1 MPRQPRLDAPGLLQ
15 HVMARGIERR
25 KIFRDDKDRESFLER
40 FAIIL
45 EETQSQCYVYPVK
58 CLPCEMFSPRNLLFH
73 RGDAYST
80 VAKQYL
86 TGAWALIPN
95 HFHLL
100 LRTGPTPLSKVM
112 RRLMTGYAVTFN
124 KRHKRSGHLFQN
136 RYKSVVC
143 EEDPYLLELIRYIHL
158 NPLRAK
164 LVQDLKELDTYP
176 WSGHSAILGRRK
188 NPLLPKEPYK
198 RNKRNKPNK
207 PNEREERNEPDQ
219 PIKSLAEKSIED
231 ALLHFGETKKDA
243 RRGYRDFV
251 SKGIDQGTRE
261 DLQGGGL
268 VRSAGGNKAGLL
280 GRKKEEREKGDE
292 RILGSGDFVNE
303 ALRKA
308 GEDWEKGQGDKISLS
323 ELVEKVASHLDLKTE
338 RIISASRRKEIT
350 EARSL
355 VCHFAIN
362 NLSYSASEVARFL
375 SISRVNAGRCA
386 ERGKK
391 ALLCRET
398 VFPDIMQLDALN
410 DEH

>member
-1 MPRQPRLDAPGLLQ
+1 MRITSAEGGLSFSLSSGKGKRQQKYPEDP
-15 HVMARGIERR
+15 VN
-25 KIFRDDKDRESFLER
+25 
-40 FAIIL
+40 
-45 EETQSQCYVYPVK
+45 PVK
-58 CLPCEMFSPRNLLFH
+58 
-73 RGDAYST
+73 
-80 VAKQYL
+80 
-86 TGAWALIPN
+86 
-95 HFHLL
+95 
-100 LRTGPTPLSKVM
+100 
-112 RRLMTGYAVTFN
+112 
-124 KRHKRSGHLFQN
+124 N
-136 RYKSVVC
+136 R
-143 EEDPYLLELIRYIHL
+143 P
-158 NPLRAK
+158 
-164 LVQDLKELDTYP
+164 
-176 WSGHSAILGRRK
+176 
-188 NPLLPKEPYK
+188 
-198 RNKRNKPNK
+198 
-207 PNEREERNEPDQ
+207 
-219 PIKSLAEKSIED
+219 LAEKTIED
-231 ALLHFGETKKDA
+231 VLLHFGNTRKVV
-243 RRGYRDFV
+243 RRRYREFV
-251 SKGIDQGTRE
+251 KNGIDQGKRLE
-261 DLQGGGL
+261 FQGGGL

-362 NLSYSASEVARFL
+362 NLSYSASEVARSL